1 MATTRRAK
9 SRKRLQAAEICEAL
23 DDDQEGVIREIL
35 SRVTDKWSLW
45 ALSELKSNG
54 PLRFSRL
61 LERVEGVSQKSLT
74 AMLRGLER
82 AGLVRRTVTV
92 QVPIRVDYE
101 ATSLGRELIAR
112 FQPFWIWT
120 VGKIPD
126 FRTARRT
133 FDAARSDGGQQV
145 PRFPDRNSLKRGVGR

>member
-9 SRKRLQAAEICEAL
+9 SRKPPQAAEICKAL
-23 DDDQEGVIREIL
+23 DDDQEAVIREVL
-35 SRVTDKWSLW
+35 ARVNDKWSLW
-45 ALSELKSNG
+45 ALNELKSDG

-74 AMLRGLER
+74 ATLRGLER

-112 FQPFWIWT
+112 FEPFWIWT
-120 VGKIPD
+120 AGKIPE
-126 FRTARRT
+126 FRSARQA
-133 FDAARSDGGQQV
+133 FDAARTARS
-145 PRFPDRNSLKRGVGR
+145 P